1 MSSFCPIKHT
11 LFIWFYRDQNQRK
24 TTLWKIN
31 NNSVYRQTNRKGR
44 YNNVYV
50 LVEIFIYITI
60 RSPKICDFKHA
71 ISHWYFLKE
80 KKIRQKKMQNDTNI
94 NTCTKIHLTPQKTI
108 IRRCMLQ
115 ITWKKILTR
124 CLHGFRSKNYQCEK
138 VTYTYIIGI
147 NNIRYTYTLQVGTY
161 FFPIYSEGLCL
172 MVMGC
177 EEIKDML
184 KLNF

>member
-1 MSSFCPIKHT
+1 MSRFCPIKHT
-11 LFIWFYRDQNQRK
+11 LFIWCYRDQNQRK
-24 TTLWKIN
+24 TTWWKIN

-71 ISHWYFLKE
+71 ISQK

-94 NTCTKIHLTPQKTI
+94 NTCTRIPPTHQKTI

-115 ITWKKILTR
+115 ITRKKILTR

-138 VTYTYIIGI
+138 VTY
-147 NNIRYTYTLQVGTY
+147 
-161 FFPIYSEGLCL
+161 S
-172 MVMGC
+172 
-177 EEIKDML
+177 
-184 KLNF
+184 